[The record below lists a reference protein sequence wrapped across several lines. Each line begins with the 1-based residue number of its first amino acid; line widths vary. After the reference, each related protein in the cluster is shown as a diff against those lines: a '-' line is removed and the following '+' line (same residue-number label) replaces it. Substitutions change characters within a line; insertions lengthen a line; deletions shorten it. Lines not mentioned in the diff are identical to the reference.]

1 MVSARHETHA
11 SPETTLPARLDA
23 ILRQTSRSV
32 YLTLRV
38 APAPLRR
45 QLMLAYLFCRA
56 ADTIADTSVLPP
68 VVRVEILEIYG
79 GQFGDADP
87 DLNALRPVRE
97 LAERTTGDGFS
108 AGEKALLA
116 ELDACFEIY
125 CELEIRDRELFR
137 KLLRTLTVGMAMDLE
152 TFPKEEEARAERR
165 VVALES
171 LANLDRYC
179 YQVAG
184 CVGEFWTDLHV
195 GHVPEFSRLDRDH
208 MVDLGV
214 RFGKGLQMT
223 NVLRDFPEDL
233 RIGRCYLPREVLQPA
248 GVDPSELLQV
258 LSSDDEKQLQDLVVR
273 MAPVLHQLLDL
284 TLQHFEAGWN
294 YTLSIPRRLVRSRLA
309 CCWPLLI
316 GLETLTLLRH
326 NMASLLRG
334 DRLKTTRKQVYGLVA
349 ASSMR
354 VWSNRAL
361 DALYRRLEVNAS
373 HGSNGLNK
381 DY

>member
-1 MVSARHETHA
+1 MVRVSEDTHT
-11 SPETTLPARLDA
+11 SNETTLPTRLDE

-56 ADTIADTSVLPP
+56 ADTIADTHVLPP
-68 VVRVEILEIYG
+68 VVRVEILEIYR
-79 GQFGDADP
+79 GQFGEGDP
-87 DLNALRPVRE
+87 DLGALGPVRE

-108 AGEKALLA
+108 AGEKALLS
-116 ELDACFEIY
+116 ELDACFAIY
-125 CELEIRDRELFR
+125 CELEPRDRELFC

-152 TFPKEEEARAERR
+152 TFPKEEEAQLDGR
-165 VVALES
+165 VVAFES
-171 LANLDRYC
+171 LADLDRYC
-179 YQVAG
+179 YHVAG

-195 GHVPEFSRLDRDH
+195 HHVRDFSSLDRDT

-214 RFGKGLQMT
+214 RFGKGLHMT
-223 NVLRDFPEDL
+223 NVLRDLPADL

-248 GVDPSELLQV
+248 GVEPSELVHALEV
-258 LSSDDEKQLQDLVVR
+258 SDPGALQDLESR
-273 MAPVLHQLLDL
+273 MRAVLDGLLDQ
-284 TLQHFEAGWN
+284 TIDHFNAGWK

-316 GLETLTLLRH
+316 GLETLALLRH
-326 NMASLLRG
+326 EKRKLLAG
-334 DRLKTTRKQVYGLVA
+334 QRLKMTRGQVYGLIA

-354 VWSNRAL
+354 CWSNRAL
-361 DALYRRLEVNAS
+361 DALYRRLEAKAS
-373 HGSNGLNK
+373 
-381 DY
+381 